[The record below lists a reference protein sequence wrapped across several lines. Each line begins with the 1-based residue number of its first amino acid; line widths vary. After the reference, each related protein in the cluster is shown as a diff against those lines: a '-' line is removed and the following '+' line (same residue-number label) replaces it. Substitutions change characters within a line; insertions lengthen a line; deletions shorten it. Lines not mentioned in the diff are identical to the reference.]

1 MVHPQ
6 QSTHQPG
13 YSSWP
18 QSTNTYSSRPLAA
31 PSNLPAPGFP
41 PNMPQQDHTGYYP
54 QQVSQQHRTY
64 PQSAA
69 VHRYP
74 PNSEYNNTNYH
85 PPTNIPNHPPPAYDA
100 LYSPDE
106 DSLEQAE
113 PVTSEQVHDAEA
125 FVDEE
130 TLGWIPSPKNNRQQ
144 TRRLE
149 KPVVIP
155 RIGVTSRL
163 KAPLRFLRA
172 YSPILATHD
181 IHEKDF
187 LAFIDNLCVAQ
198 AGSPVFTAMDAAGQ
212 GVGFVPWHWAAL
224 TGAGIQVAAGVGSSA
239 VAIIRTKRFLAT
251 ANEQYFAPRGL
262 KVSLKK
268 DDDLVNCLFADPGS
282 AQASEYR
289 KRLLA
294 PVDMEN
300 GQIELRQRKMAVLR
314 PHIAPLTEHV
324 LPPEKQGNILDK
336 IAARGLEKKTKN
348 TEKRLAKRQRK
359 AQKRQA
365 KIERLRARGM
375 IGDDGYDARK
385 VVHDDSSSSSFSSDS
400 GSSDSEMER
409 MGRRVEKMRLD
420 PEMSDKKR
428 AKHQAK
434 IEEDRQKYQRKFEK
448 KVAKANRRADKANE
462 KAEKNI
468 KRMEYIVIE
477 NL

>member
-1 MVHPQ
+1 
-6 QSTHQPG
+6 
-13 YSSWP
+13 
-18 QSTNTYSSRPLAA
+18 
-31 PSNLPAPGFP
+31 
-41 PNMPQQDHTGYYP
+41 MPQQDHTGYYP

-106 DSLEQAE
+106 DGLEQAE

-163 KAPLRFLRA
+163 KAPLPFLRA

-282 AQASEYR
+282 AQAT
-289 KRLLA
+289 
-294 PVDMEN
+294 
-300 GQIELRQRKMAVLR
+300 
-314 PHIAPLTEHV
+314 PLTEHV

-336 IAARGLEKKTKN
+336 IAARGLEKKTKK

-359 AQKRQA
+359 AEKRQA

-385 VVHDDSSSSSFSSDS
+385 VVHDDSSSSSSSSDS

-409 MGRRVEKMRLD
+409 MDRRVEKMRLD
-420 PEMSDKKR
+420 PEMSGKKR

-462 KAEKNI
+462 KAEKNV